1 MLTEEFNNTFI
12 NTFCAAEH
20 IFCCDLL
27 LSWLNPWFDTIHT
40 DKRMNHH
47 QPAKYGQKS
56 SALIGLVMTHL
67 CELHLIV
74 IFVKNREFC
83 FLFSNYWGE
92 FFTQLSFKCS
102 LKYEVLL

>member
-40 DKRMNHH
+40 DKRNEP
-47 QPAKYGQKS
+47 PATSKIWSEIIS
-56 SALIGLVMTHL
+56 SDRFSDDA
-67 CELHLIV
+67 
-74 IFVKNREFC
+74 FVRVTLDCDFC
-83 FLFSNYWGE
+83 
-92 FFTQLSFKCS
+92 
-102 LKYEVLL
+102 